1 MVANS
6 LQESPAVAALYHR
19 KLFTGHKLVFYG
31 KDVKNSLRVL
41 PCEDCIARV
50 AGKKLLL
57 LACIDTCPV
66 IMLPY
71 QLSVMALS
79 MRRRNQF

>member
-1 MVANS
+1 MVTNK
-6 LQESPAVAALYHR
+6 ESPAVAASYHR
-19 KLFTGHKLVFYG
+19 KHFTGHKLVFYG
-31 KDVKNSLRVL
+31 KDVKKNSQRVL

-66 IMLPY
+66 VMLP
-71 QLSVMALS
+71 LS
-79 MRRRNQF
+79 MRRHNQF